1 MTEKRRKKMPAVSA
15 KQYGFMQARANNQPN
30 KAITGGAGPTVSVA
44 KEFVAK
50 TPAKKRKKFA
60 QILANNRGLNNA
72 S

>member
-1 MTEKRRKKMPAVSA
+1 MSAVSA
-15 KQYGFMQARANNQPN
+15 KQYGFMAARMNNQPN
-30 KAITGGAGPTVSVA
+30 KSITGGVGPTASVA

-50 TPAKKRKKFA
+50 TPAKKKKKFA